1 MFFSDK
7 NAIFAYDKQHSAI
20 CKQAFIAFVCYLY
33 IENQ

>member
-20 CKQAFIAFVCYLY
+20 VLLSISHCLS
-33 IENQ
+33 EEHDR